1 MHPFKTQNVTAY
13 SAALQTIKTKFYAM
27 KKLNLLLGFLIGIT
41 ISSCSSDDNTPHSND
56 TELSISKWIRKN
68 YTFYDNT
75 LNIYTENPILQDSI
89 EYIIANDKLI
99 NSSGIIYDNNDELIF
114 NSTITYS
121 GNKIIQTKFFIN
133 DILSSEE
140 NYSYNSL
147 NDLIEYKIKEGN
159 EYLKSEFTYVND
171 TIYKSKYSSI
181 DDISYTLSSSGK
193 VVLDINNN
201 CTYFED
207 TTLGFT
213 NKVLILYD
221 ANNNV
226 ISVTPDGRT
235 GYNYTYSL
243 DINTEQLI
251 INNTLTRKVNM
262 LINAP
267 FWAPVNAKSVSPNMI
282 LNINPQDNLFGFSY
296 YNVSNETNE
305 DGYSIISNYREFN
318 TDDSAN
324 SLEYSEFIFE

>member
-1 MHPFKTQNVTAY
+1 
-13 SAALQTIKTKFYAM
+13 M
-27 KKLNLLLGFLIGIT
+27 KKLNLLLGLLIGIT
-41 ISSCSSDDNTPHSND
+41 ILSCSSDDNTPDSND
-56 TELSISKWIRKN
+56 TELSISKWISKN

-99 NSSGIIYDNNDELIF
+99 SSSGIIYDNNDELTF

-121 GNKIIQTKFFIN
+121 GNKIIQTKYFIN
-133 DILSSEE
+133 DVLGLEE

-147 NDLIEYKIKEGN
+147 DDLIEYKIKEGN

-181 DDISYTLSSSGK
+181 DDINYTLSSSGK
-193 VVLDINNN
+193 IVLDINNN

-207 TTLGFT
+207 TTGGFT
-213 NKVLILYD
+213 NKVSILYD
-221 ANNNV
+221 VNNNV
-226 ISVTPDGRT
+226 ISVTPDGIT

-262 LINAP
+262 LTNAP
-267 FWAPVNAKSVSPNMI
+267 FWAPINAKSVSPNMI
-282 LNINPQDNLFGFSY
+282 LNINPQDNLSGFSY
-296 YNVSNETNE
+296 YNVTNETNE
-305 DGYSIISNYREFN
+305 DGYSII
-318 TDDSAN
+318 
-324 SLEYSEFIFE
+324 